1 MDFSFDEDQ
10 NAIRDLA
17 SQIFTDR
24 TTDEFLLDF
33 QRAGH
38 TYDDALW
45 STLAEQGLLG
55 ITVPEEFGGTGLGFT
70 ELCLMLEEQGRRISP
85 IPLYASL
92 VLGVLPIAQF
102 GTSEQKAKYLT
113 PLAAGELKLTA
124 AIAEL
129 GISAAAA
136 GQVSASQQGDTWTL
150 TGTLA
155 CVPDSPVADA
165 IIVPATT
172 AQGTTVFIVDTRLN
186 GVSVDTQFSSLEQ
199 NEGNLVLDK
208 VELEEP
214 SILGTADEG
223 KLVIDWLELRAE
235 TALCALQLGVTEE
248 ALRRTAAFTCERN
261 QFGVPIGTFQAVA
274 MQAADAFIDVEAIR
288 STYWLALYK
297 LNSGQDARGEVRC
310 AKWYAADAGHRIVY
324 RTQHLHGGMGSDV
337 DYPIHRFFLWAK
349 HLGMMLGGRSVQISK
364 LGALLASDDSVGIA
378 ALQIQ
383 A

>member
-24 TTDEFLLDF
+24 TTDEFLQDF

-45 STLAEQGLLG
+45 TTLAEQGLLG
-55 ITVPEEFGGTGLGFT
+55 ITVAEEFGGTGLGFT

-85 IPLYASL
+85 VPLYANL
-92 VLGVLPIAQF
+92 ILGVLPIAEF
-102 GTSEQKAKYLT
+102 GTSKQKAEYLT
-113 PLAAGELKLTA
+113 PVAAGELKLTA

-129 GISAAAA
+129 GISPAAA
-136 GQVSASQQGDTWTL
+136 GQVNASQHGDTWTL
-150 TGTLA
+150 SGTLI
-155 CVPDSPVADA
+155 CVPDSPMADA
-165 IIVPATT
+165 IIVPAITS
-172 AQGTTVFIVDTRLN
+172 QGITVFIIDTQKN
-186 GVSVDTQFSSLEQ
+186 GVCVDAQFSSVGQ
-199 NEGNLVLDK
+199 NEGNLTLDN
-208 VELEEP
+208 VEVGAS
-214 SILGTADEG
+214 SILGEVNEG
-223 KLVIDWLELRAE
+223 RTVIDWLELRAE

-248 ALRRTAAFTCERN
+248 ALKRTAAFTCERK
-261 QFGVPIGTFQAVA
+261 QFGAAIGTFQAVA

-297 LNSGQDARGEVRC
+297 LNSGQDARAEVRC
-310 AKWYAADAGHRIVY
+310 AKWYACDAGHRIVY
-324 RTQHLHGGMGSDV
+324 RTQHLHGGMGADV

-364 LGALLASDDSVGIA
+364 LGALLASDDSIGLA
-378 ALQIQ
+378 ALRVP

>member
-24 TTDEFLLDF
+24 TTDEFMMDF
-33 QRAGH
+33 SRAGH
-38 TYDDALW
+38 TYDDTLW
-45 STLAEQGLLG
+45 STLAEAGLLG
-55 ITVPEEFGGTGLGFT
+55 ITVPEEFGGSGLSFT

-85 IPLYASL
+85 VPLYASL
-92 VLGVLPIAQF
+92 VLGVLPIAEF
-102 GTSEQKAKYLT
+102 GTAAQKAKYLT
-113 PLAAGELKLTA
+113 PVAAGELKLTA

-129 GISAAAA
+129 GISPAAA
-136 GQVSASQQGDTWTL
+136 GQVSASQRGDSWTL

-165 IIVPATT
+165 IIVPTTT
-172 AQGTTVFIVDTRLN
+172 AQGTTVFIVDTQQA
-186 GVSVDTQFSSLEQ
+186 GVSIDPQFSSLGE
-199 NEGNLVLDK
+199 NEGKLILKN
-208 VELEEP
+208 VELDAS
-214 SILGTADEG
+214 SILGKLDEG
-223 KLVIDWLELRAE
+223 HSVLDWLELRAE

-248 ALRRTAAFTCERN
+248 ALKRTAVFTCERN
-261 QFGVPIGTFQAVA
+261 QFGAPIGTFQAVA

-297 LNSGQDARGEVRC
+297 LNSGQDARAEVRC
-310 AKWYAADAGHRIVY
+310 AKWYVADAGHRIVY
-324 RTQHLHGGMGSDV
+324 RTQHLHGGIGVDV

>member
-17 SQIFTDR
+17 SQIFSDR

-33 QRAGH
+33 QRSGH

-85 IPLYASL
+85 IPLYANL
-92 VLGVLPIAQF
+92 VLGVLPIAEF
-102 GTSEQKAKYLT
+102 GTSEQKVKYLT
-113 PLAAGELKLTA
+113 PVAAGELKLTA

-129 GISAAAA
+129 GISPAAA
-136 GQVSASQQGDTWTL
+136 GQVNASQQGDTWTL
-150 TGTLA
+150 SGTLA

-165 IIVPATT
+165 IVVPATT
-172 AQGTTVFIVDTRLN
+172 AQGKTVFIVDTRQS
-186 GVSVDTQFSSLEQ
+186 GVSVDPQFSSLEQ
-199 NEGNLVLDK
+199 NEGNLTLDNVK
-208 VELEEP
+208 VDAS
-214 SILGTADEG
+214 SILGTVNEG
-223 KLVIDWLELRAE
+223 HTVLDWLELRAE
-235 TALCALQLGVTEE
+235 TALCALQLGITEE
-248 ALRRTAAFTCERN
+248 ALKRTAEFTCERN
-261 QFGVPIGTFQAVA
+261 QFGAPIGSFQAVA

-297 LNSGQDARGEVRC
+297 LNSEQDARAEVRC

-324 RTQHLHGGMGSDV
+324 RTQHLHGGMGADI

-364 LGALLASDDSVGIA
+364 LGALLASDDSVGVA